1 MTDNFNF
8 NNLYNFNFLVNVRA
22 RDNSEDFYINRI
34 AIFFKHNSKYVI
46 RTAKIYFYLNPCFL
60 HKIKNLSSRTCVRIL
75 IYRIYQI
82 ARYPVPYRL
91 H

>member
-22 RDNSEDFYINRI
+22 RDDSEDFYINRI

-46 RTAKIYFYLNPCFL
+46 RTAKIYFY
-60 HKIKNLSSRTCVRIL
+60 
-75 IYRIYQI
+75 
-82 ARYPVPYRL
+82 
-91 H
+91 